1 VEREDAWIMEVRR
14 LSLPQ
19 VSLYLGAWILVVG
32 AALIVLFRYRG
43 LSGTPAVLV
52 AAAATAPTAWIG
64 IRCWKLDQRRT
75 AVAFLLAFCLL
86 LPIALLVAMGEY
98 GVFNGFTQGRK
109 NLELFSNFES
119 FKMTTN
125 AQMWWSILLS
135 LPVYYRL
142 RRFTRA
148 SVFSLV
154 FSLMAALWC
163 LAGLLRLGMLDWI
176 DHDPGRPY
184 FYLLPC
190 AALFFAIALALE
202 HLRLANDS
210 RYFYPI
216 AVVFTL
222 AALTGVAS
230 YHEPYANW
238 LKSVAPWTRGQIE
251 YLFILNGGIY
261 FALQIACERVSSPQM
276 RMVAKSFRFVIPGHV
291 MTSLF
296 LLGLAASDRWAQ
308 SPANAGMRLETRV
321 LEGLLPIIACVFVL
335 GSIPK
340 QMKNF
345 FASGMLFLAI
355 GLVRLQQDFFK
366 DRAWWPLGLLLTGLL
381 LMAAATR
388 YAPLKMALRRLV
400 RLG

>member
-1 VEREDAWIMEVRR
+1 
-14 LSLPQ
+14 
-19 VSLYLGAWILVVG
+19 
-32 AALIVLFRYRG
+32 
-43 LSGTPAVLV
+43 
-52 AAAATAPTAWIG
+52 
-64 IRCWKLDQRRT
+64 
-75 AVAFLLAFCLL
+75 VAFLLAFCLL

-98 GVFNGFTQGRK
+98 GAFRGFTQGRK
-109 NLELFSNFES
+109 NLELFSKFES
-119 FKMTTN
+119 FKLTTN
-125 AQMWWSILLS
+125 AQLWWSILLS
-135 LPVYYRL
+135 LPVYYGL

-154 FSLMAALWC
+154 LAAMAALWC
-163 LAGLLRLGMLDWI
+163 LVCLLRLGMLDWI
-176 DHDPGRPY
+176 DKDPGRPY

-190 AALFFAIALALE
+190 AALFFAAALVLE
-202 HLRLANDS
+202 RLRQPNDS

-216 AVVFTL
+216 AVAFTL
-222 AALTGVAS
+222 AALTGVAT
-230 YHEPYANW
+230 YHDPYANW

-251 YLFILNGGIY
+251 YLFMLNAGIY

-276 RMVAKSFRFVIPGHV
+276 RTVAKSFRFVIPGHV
-291 MTSLF
+291 MTSLL
-296 LLGLAASDRWAQ
+296 LLGLAASDRWEQA
-308 SPANAGMRLETRV
+308 PANAGLRLEARL
-321 LEGLLPIIACVFVL
+321 LEALLPIVACVFVL

-366 DRAWWPLGLLLTGLL
+366 DRAWWPIGLLLTGLL
-381 LMAAATR
+381 LMGAAAR